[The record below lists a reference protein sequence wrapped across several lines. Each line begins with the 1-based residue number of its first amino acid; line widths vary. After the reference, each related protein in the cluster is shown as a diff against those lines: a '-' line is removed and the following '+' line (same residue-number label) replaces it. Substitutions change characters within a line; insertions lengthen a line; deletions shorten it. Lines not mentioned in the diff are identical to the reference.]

1 MPITIG
7 KSIEIDGFNFNIKS
21 ILGKGG
27 LSTVFLAEYA
37 ETGEQVAIKEFLYQ
51 QYYDSYT
58 RKNDCAEFFDN
69 EVLNTIAQANSGSH
83 TVKVLHYE
91 KKEDLQT
98 PEYYLVLSLIKGITF
113 LEFYR
118 EFIQSSRGLE
128 NLDLSSIVRHIFL
141 PLAKHLDYCH
151 SHEFIVHRDF
161 SLNNIIIIEEEN
173 EDESHDF
180 WPVLIDWGISKYVG
194 EEWIYH
200 VPKPYMTNQM
210 PMDIPITQKGAPP
223 EIKFGYM
230 PTAASD
236 IYYLSHLMYFV
247 FTGGIMREDSEIL
260 NNEDYVLSP
269 KSVNWY
275 IPTEYNEVV
284 KKMSQFEPSDR
295 PKDMKTVIKMLEEL
309 VQIQHVHFDFEFFM
323 DPDTNEITGEKIQ

>member
-7 KSIEIDGFNFNIKS
+7 KSIEIDGFIFNVKK

-37 ETGEQVAIKEFLYQ
+37 ETGEEVAIKEFFYQ

-58 RKNDCAEFFDN
+58 RKNDCADFFDN
-69 EVLNTIAQANSGSH
+69 EVLNTVAQANSGFH

-91 KKEDLQT
+91 KKEALQT
-98 PEYYLVLSLIKGITF
+98 PEFFLVLSLIKGTTF
-113 LEFYR
+113 LDFYR
-118 EFIQSSRGLE
+118 EFVQTCRGLE
-128 NLDLSSIVRHIFL
+128 NLDLTSIVRNIFI
-141 PLAKHLDYCH
+141 PLAKQLDYCH
-151 SHEFIVHRDF
+151 SNEFIIHRDL
-161 SLNNIIIIEEEN
+161 SLNNIIVI
-173 EDESHDF
+173 EDENDDF
-180 WPVLIDWGISKYVG
+180 WPVLIDWGISKYIG

-200 VPKPYMTNQM
+200 SPNPYMVDEVPK
-210 PMDIPITQKGAPP
+210 DIPITQKGAPP

-247 FTGGIMREDSEIL
+247 FTGGIMREDSEIV
-260 NNEDYVLSP
+260 NNEDYVLCP
-269 KSVNWY
+269 KDVNWY

-284 KKMSQFEPSDR
+284 KKMSQFEPADR
-295 PKDMKTVIKMLEEL
+295 PKNMKVVIKMLEEL
-309 VQIQHVHFDFEFFM
+309 IQIQHVHFDFELFLE
-323 DPDTNEITGEKIQ
+323 PDTNEITGKKLE